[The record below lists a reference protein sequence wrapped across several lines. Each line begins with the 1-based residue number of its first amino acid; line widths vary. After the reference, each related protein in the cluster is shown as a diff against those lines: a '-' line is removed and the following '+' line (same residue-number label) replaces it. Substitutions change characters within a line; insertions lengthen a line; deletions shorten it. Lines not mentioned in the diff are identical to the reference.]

1 MITLKNFSIG
11 DTDYINTL
19 NSNNAV
25 LAAAVNQLQTYFSGS
40 TGASASFGVLLA
52 ALFGKTV
59 PVRIGMDSYRA
70 TVNADNV
77 TLAITGGVM
86 WKPTMQ
92 LLAVGSDPATL
103 TLVGNA
109 AGTYYVTVDTGG
121 NPSISTTNIDALYS
135 VDWDGAVITTLT
147 SLAAAYPTAQEL
159 GNLLFSVRYQQ
170 TYTTL
175 QARLDAI
182 EAALP

>member
-25 LAAAVNQLQTYFSGS
+25 LVAAVNQLQTYFSGS

-52 ALFGKTV
+52 ALFGKTT
-59 PVRIGMDSYRA
+59 PARIGMDSFRV
-70 TVNADNV
+70 TMNPDNV
-77 TLAITGGVM
+77 SLTITEGII

-103 TLVGNA
+103 TLVGNS
-109 AGTYYVTVDTGG
+109 AGTYYVTVDIGG
-121 NPSISTTNIDALYS
+121 NPAISATNLDALYS
-135 VDWDGAVITTLT
+135 LEWSGTAITDVT

-159 GNLLFSVRYQQ
+159 GNLLYSAKSHQ
-170 TYTTL
+170 TYSTL
-175 QARLDAI
+175 QERLDAI
-182 EAALP
+182 EAQLP

>member
-1 MITLKNFSIG
+1 MITLKNFNIG

-59 PVRIGMDSYRA
+59 PARIGVDSYRA
-70 TVNADNV
+70 TVNDDNV
-77 TLAITGGVM
+77 TLAITGGVV

-103 TLVGNA
+103 TLAGNT
-109 AGTYYVTVDTGG
+109 AGTYYVTVDVGG
-121 NPSISTTNIDALYS
+121 NPAISTTNIDALYS
-135 VDWDGAVITTLT
+135 VNWDGTVIIALT
-147 SLAAAYPTAQEL
+147 SLAAEYPTAQEL
-159 GNLLFSVRYQQ
+159 GDLLHSSHFNQ
-170 TYTTL
+170 TYATL

-182 EAALP
+182 EAQL